1 MFHPLLFCTLNKE
14 HGLSGQNGGSNLAP
28 NAFHTRTHSSP
39 SSGSALPPGHRGTA
53 RDAPYLSL
61 LAIRRNSRTVMAFFW
76 MLYCVKSPDC
86 PVTTCWMGAGI
97 TSSSMSS

>member
-1 MFHPLLFCTLNKE
+1 MAPLGT
-14 HGLSGQNGGSNLAP
+14 HTPGPRGAP
-28 NAFHTRTHSSP
+28 RSP
-39 SSGSALPPGHRGTA
+39 A
-53 RDAPYLSL
+53 RAYLSL